1 MAYPTCC
8 WLQVDNGYCVPM
20 GECQRFPVV
29 VGEIGSNLTHPM
41 DRKQLGD
48 FATYM
53 NRSSPTDNNHLR
65 HEPVSGWFW

>member
-1 MAYPTCC
+1 
-8 WLQVDNGYCVPM
+8 M

-48 FATYM
+48 MATYM
-53 NRSSPTDNNHLR
+53 NNKPPTDNQHLK
-65 HEPVSGWFW
+65 HEAVSGWFW